1 MMRIYVAGVGEKAGK
16 TVVIAGLAQALR
28 EQGLR
33 VAYRKPVGLAR
44 AYRHGR
50 PCDPDGEAM
59 AQVLDLPEGE
69 ELVAVLAGEAPRAW
83 RPPADAWNRIHA
95 CLQVE
100 ADVLLLEGREWLGR
114 GLLSGLSDMAIA
126 KKLGTPLLLV
136 VKYAGEPSVDAVLA
150 AAKLLEGEADLLG
163 VVLNEVSPEAELSE
177 VQAYAAPFL
186 EERGIPVLGTLPFD
200 RRLQAVRVL
209 EVLEAVGAE
218 VVVEGNIQ
226 AEVDRF
232 LVGAMG
238 AEAALQHLRRIPGQ
252 LAVITA
258 GDRTDIQ
265 AAALAFPR
273 VRALILSGGI
283 RPERAIAAQAAE
295 QGKTLAVAPQDTFTV
310 AETADRL
317 LGRTFLPDPQRLAI
331 LRELA
336 KEGLDLERLR
346 ERSR

>member
-1 MMRIYVAGVGEKAGK
+1 MNKIYVAGVGEKAGK
-16 TVVIAGLAQALR
+16 TVLIAGLAQALGAR
-28 EQGLR
+28 GLR

-44 AYRHGR
+44 AYRCGR

-59 AQVLDLPEGE
+59 AQVLGLPEGE
-69 ELVAVLAGEAPRAW
+69 ELVAVVAGEAPRAW
-83 RPPADAWNRIHA
+83 RPPAEAWARIENCAQVDAD
-95 CLQVE
+95 L
-100 ADVLLLEGREWLGR
+100 LLLEGREWLGR
-114 GLLSGLSDMAIA
+114 GLLSGLSDIAIA
-126 KKLGTPLLLV
+126 QKLGAPMLLV
-136 VKYAGEPSVDAVLA
+136 ARYQGEPSVDALLA
-150 AAKLLEGEADLLG
+150 AAKILGKEVPLLG

-177 VQAYAAPFL
+177 VQTYAAPFL
-186 EERGIPVLGTLPFD
+186 EERGIPVLGTLPFS
-200 RRLQAVRVL
+200 RRLQAVRVR

-218 VVVEGNIQ
+218 TVVEGDLQ

-265 AAALAFPR
+265 AVALAFPR

-317 LGRTFLPDPQRLAI
+317 LGRTFLPDPTRLAL
-331 LRELA
+331 LRSLVE
-336 KEGLDLERLR
+336 EGLDLERLR
-346 ERSR
+346 ELLG